1 MPLNSPINNT
11 DSKDPG
17 ILFVVAT
24 PIGNRKDITL
34 RAIETLGQVD
44 LVAAEDT
51 RKTGLF
57 LLSHE
62 IKANLISYHE
72 YNERKRT
79 PYLINKIKSGLS
91 IALVSNAGTP
101 SVSDPGY
108 HLITEAILNKIRVV
122 PIPGASAPITAL
134 SAAGIS
140 GGSFIFM
147 GFPPRNKTKRK
158 KMLETFLEEEKT
170 IVFYESPKRVTTFLE
185 EIKERLG
192 NRDTVISR
200 EMTKLYEEFI
210 RGNLSEVITNL
221 KDRPSVKG
229 EFTILINGSKE
240 KKKICDEDLL
250 KEVKARMDRGDSG
263 VLEIAKEI
271 SRKYHLKKSMVYDM
285 ALKIKEDQD

>member
-1 MPLNSPINNT
+1 M
-11 DSKDPG
+11 
-17 ILFVVAT
+17 VAT
-24 PIGNRKDITL
+24 PIGNKKDITL

-57 LLSHE
+57 LLSYK

-108 HLITEAILNKIRVV
+108 HLITEAILNEIRVV
-122 PIPGASAPITAL
+122 PIPGVSAPITAL
-134 SAAGIS
+134 SASGIS
-140 GGSFIFM
+140 GGSFIFI
-147 GFPPRNKTKRK
+147 GFPPKNKSKRK

-170 IVFYESPKRVTTFLE
+170 IVFYESPKRVTTFLK

-192 NRDTVISR
+192 NRHAVISR
-200 EMTKLYEEFI
+200 EMTKLHEEFI
-210 RGNLSEVITNL
+210 RGTLSEVITSL

-229 EFTILINGSKE
+229 EFTILINGNRE
-240 KKKICDEDLL
+240 KKKICEKELL
-250 KEVKARMDRGDSG
+250 KEVKARMDRADSG

-271 SRKYHLKKSMVYDM
+271 SKKYHIKKSMVYEM
-285 ALKIKEDQD
+285 ALKIKKDQN